1 MKIKIALLFI
11 SNILFAQ
18 QRKEILTTI
27 DSTKFKIGE
36 EIKYEIK
43 IKSDSLSF
51 VEFPTKPF
59 FTPFETVSYT
69 HLTLPTILL
78 V

>member
-36 EIKYEIK
+36 EINAKNSILPLHEIERFGFK
-43 IKSDSLSF
+43 VNLN
-51 VEFPTKPF
+51 V
-59 FTPFETVSYT
+59 
-69 HLTLPTILL
+69 
-78 V
+78 